1 MTTRP
6 NIPYEYLRE
15 YWESRGNFYEEHYKK
30 VLKER
35 TNRGIFLNYVSA
47 KTRQWALSIIGFY
60 NLKKKQVPMDKIKKI
75 VERIENKKK

>member
-15 YWESRGNFYEEHYKK
+15 YWEFRGNFNEPHYKK

-35 TNRGIFLNYVSA
+35 TSRGIFLNYVSA

-60 NLKKKQVPMDKIKKI
+60 NLKNKQVPMDKIKKI
-75 VERIENKKK
+75 VERIESKNK